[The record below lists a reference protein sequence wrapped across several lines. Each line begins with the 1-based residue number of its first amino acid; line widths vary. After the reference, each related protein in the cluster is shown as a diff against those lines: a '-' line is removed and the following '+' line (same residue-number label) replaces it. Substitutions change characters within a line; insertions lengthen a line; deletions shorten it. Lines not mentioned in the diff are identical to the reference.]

1 MAGSEAEFT
10 LDATLAQGADLISHA
25 RVLSSGI
32 QEIPKLPGYTLQA
45 RLGAGTFGEAWS
57 GVQTSTG
64 QKVAVKIFS
73 RHQAMDW
80 DLFRAEVQQQME
92 VAEHPNVVTL
102 LDANLENTPPFFVM
116 PLLGGSLADP
126 ELGSQ
131 AKKGEFVARVA
142 EWLEEICHGLG
153 YIHSKGILHGDLKPA
168 NLLLDGEGRVRL
180 ADFGQSF
187 ATQAG
192 GYNLGT
198 LGYMPPEQIMR
209 GLGKSNDE
217 PSAKWD
223 IYALGATA
231 YRILGKEV
239 PRMDGRTRG
248 AVSTNTIRER
258 LQFALE
264 VSQAPLRPLR
274 DLVPYLDSA
283 LEAIIE
289 GCLEPLPQF
298 RYASTD
304 EVLADL
310 ARRKEQLPLHTLRPW
325 GNFYRARLF
334 VNRNPRPFAVGIF
347 FLFLLIGTI
356 GVAWSQ
362 LDESRAALAARENLT
377 AANLTQAEKGVKY
390 LNGELAS
397 LGQLEA
403 NLGNRAQQE
412 GRGSS
417 ALLWWARSLKH
428 QYGSPAMLNNLA
440 NYRYPLTQFL
450 GGDHSDTP
458 ALAISPS
465 GKSVAL
471 GSASGRLLVLDQ
483 GRPQE
488 LRLLPEVC
496 RLAFRPDGK
505 ELASAGSN
513 GQIVLWRPD
522 AQRTWKPVRY
532 LWFDRPEHFLKASYP
547 PETLVCTQLLYSPDG
562 RRLLAANAAG
572 RCLLFPGGSF
582 QLESPPTGAS
592 FDAAGDKLLLVTA
605 RGMRVWSG
613 RGQALTPWLDGT
625 SGSLHPAENRIL
637 RVNSKGIAVE
647 SDLSGRTLR
656 RLGRARQVAY
666 LNGEP
671 VSDGW
676 LPVISSAQFSPDG
689 SCLAVTFA
697 QRTRVFDSLSHRA
710 LSSGLEHPKSVQ
722 QVALSSDGQMLATS
736 DGALRVFDARKK
748 PPASD
753 QIYPG
758 EATKL
763 AQRWT
768 GARLSAAGEIEYLT
782 PEEWKSL

>member
-25 RVLSSGI
+25 RVLSSGT
-32 QEIPKLPGYTLQA
+32 QEVPRLPGYTLQT

-57 GVQTSTG
+57 GIQSSTG

-73 RHQAMDW
+73 RHHAMDW

-116 PLLGGSLADP
+116 PLLVGSLADP

-131 AKKGEFVARVA
+131 DKKSEFVARVA
-142 EWLEEICHGLG
+142 AWMEEICHGLG

-198 LGYMPPEQIMR
+198 LGYMPPEQILR
-209 GLGKSNDE
+209 GLEKSNDE
-217 PSAKWD
+217 PSARWD
-223 IYALGATA
+223 IYALGATI

-283 LEAIIE
+283 LEAIVE

-298 RYASTD
+298 RYANTD
-304 EVLADL
+304 EILADL

-334 VNRNPRPFAVGIF
+334 VNRNPRPFGVGVF
-347 FLFLLIGTI
+347 FLFLLLGTI
-356 GVAWSQ
+356 WVGWSQ
-362 LDESRAALAARENLT
+362 LEESRRALASRELAT
-377 AANLTQAEKGVKY
+377 ATNQTEAEKGLGSLK
-390 LNGELAS
+390 NELAS

-403 NLGNRAQQE
+403 NLGNSAQRE
-412 GRGSS
+412 GRGTS

-428 QYGSPAMLNNLA
+428 QIDSPVMLENLA
-440 NYRYPLTQFL
+440 NYRYPLTRFL
-450 GGDHSDTP
+450 EGDHTATM
-458 ALAISPS
+458 ALAISHS

-471 GSASGRLLVLDQ
+471 GSAAGRLLVLDQ
-483 GRPQE
+483 KRPQE
-488 LRLLPEVC
+488 LKLLPEVR
-496 RLAFRPDGK
+496 RLAFHPDGR

-513 GQIVLWRPD
+513 GQVIVWRKD
-522 AQRTWKPVRY
+522 AEELWKPAQY

-547 PETLVCTQLLYSPDG
+547 LESLVSTQLVYSPDG
-562 RRLLAANAAG
+562 KRLLAANSGG

-592 FDAAGDKLLLVTA
+592 FSAAGDRVLLTTA
-605 RGMRVWSG
+605 RGMRVWSA
-613 RGQALTPWLDGT
+613 RGQALTPVLDGRC
-625 SGSLHPAENRIL
+625 GRLHPSGNRIL
-637 RVNSKGIAVE
+637 RITRRGIAVE
-647 SDLSGRTLR
+647 SDLNGRALR
-656 RLGRARQVAY
+656 SLGRARQVAY
-666 LNGEP
+666 LGGEP
-671 VSDGW
+671 VTDGW
-676 LPVISSAQFSPDG
+676 LPEGAFGQFSPDG
-689 SCLAVTFA
+689 SCLAVTSG
-697 QRTRVFDSLSHRA
+697 QRTQVFHSLTHVA
-710 LSSGLEHPKSVQ
+710 LSSGLEHPRPLQ
-722 QVALSSDGQMLATS
+722 QVALSSDGQVLASS
-736 DGALRVFDARKK
+736 DGALRVFDNAQRVRKAESIR
-748 PPASD
+748 PE
-753 QIYPG
+753 
-758 EATKL
+758 EAVKW
-763 AQRWT
+763 AERWT
-768 GARLSAAGEIEYLT
+768 GARLTASGEFEHLT
-782 PEEWKSL
+782 PVEWKSL